1 MFSMFEIDD
10 KLFAFLS
17 IQLEFIFSRRLFDMC
32 DCFLDVTIG
41 FTLDNFRY
49 GSIVNTFSTTNILK
63 L

>member
-1 MFSMFEIDD
+1 MFSTFEIDD

-17 IQLEFIFSRRLFDMC
+17 IQLEFIFSRSLFDMC
-32 DCFLDVTIG
+32 DSILDMTIG

-49 GSIVNTFSTTNILK
+49 SSIVNEFSTTNILK